1 MATKIRRFGT
11 IRPGK
16 KPGTYRVGIELKPGQ
31 KIKIGDIVLAYK
43 KPSSPNTRAYQTVTL
58 PNKRSALNFLKE
70 AENQLLEGKT
80 KLSVEQTAKLF
91 KNKPKNQNFDE
102 FVQNLNKKYVDTY
115 GREINNDQV
124 RNNLLK
130 SGLKGAGVAFEP
142 LTKAK
147 QRELIETYPS
157 L

>member
-43 KPSSPNTRAYQTVTL
+43 KPLSSGTRAYQTVTL

-91 KNKPKNQNFDE
+91 RNKPKNQAR
-102 FVQNLNKKYVDTY
+102 L
-115 GREINNDQV
+115 
-124 RNNLLK
+124 
-130 SGLKGAGVAFEP
+130 
-142 LTKAK
+142 
-147 QRELIETYPS
+147 
-157 L
+157 